1 MFTEFIGVDFL
12 LIIKFFV
19 LVFLALYVIFAL
31 VIVRQVRLMSS
42 TLDVGFEGPIK
53 FLSLVHLAFAIAVAV
68 FALTAL

>member
-12 LIIKFFV
+12 ILIRFFV
-19 LVFLALYVIFAL
+19 LAFLVLYVLFAL

-68 FALTAL
+68 YALTTL